1 MNERIRELIKA
12 LNMKQA
18 EFAKRI
24 GVSRPF
30 VSELCSGNKKPS
42 DRTVA
47 DICREFNVNEQWLR
61 TGEGDMFLCIELV
74 AKYASKRGGEGRW
87 RKKESENCSKSSWN
101 CFPSNLGGPGYAATA
116 HGQHGAGCQSTQESL
131 REPERILFR

>member
-74 AKYASKRGGEGRW
+74 AKYACKRGGEMVE
-87 RKKESENCSKSSWN
+87 K
-101 CFPSNLGGPGYAATA
+101 
-116 HGQHGAGCQSTQESL
+116 
-131 REPERILFR
+131 ERIRELLEKQLELLSEQSRGDPDMLPQLTDSMVQVVSLLRSL

>member
-74 AKYASKRGGEGRW
+74 AKYASKRWGEMVE
-87 RKKESENCSKSSWN
+87 K
-101 CFPSNLGGPGYAATA
+101 
-116 HGQHGAGCQSTQESL
+116 
-131 REPERILFR
+131 ERIRELLEKQLELLSKQSRGDPAMLPQLTDSMVQVVSLLRSL

>member
-1 MNERIRELIKA
+1 MNERIHELIKA

-74 AKYASKRGGEGRW
+74 AKYAGKRGGEMVE
-87 RKKESENCSKSSWN
+87 K
-101 CFPSNLGGPGYAATA
+101 
-116 HGQHGAGCQSTQESL
+116 
-131 REPERILFR
+131 ERIRELLEKQLELLSEQSRGDPAMLPQLTDSMVQVVSLLRSL